1 MYLRP
6 YAMGA
11 GGPILLK
18 PSGVLLW
25 QCIETCSIAIK
36 VGMNTKYGSSPSH
49 YIKTVLST
57 SKDTITQHNSW
68 LHTHT
73 HYCNT
78 HTESYNKHAHTH
90 CIPRQNKCTQ
100 KLIFAMDAEFID
112 TAFMSQKTKQ
122 KNKHTEVIFFC
133 NLYSKH

>member
-1 MYLRP
+1 
-6 YAMGA
+6 MGA

-18 PSGVLLW
+18 HSGVLLW

-36 VGMNTKYGSSPSH
+36 VGMNRKYGSSPSH

-73 HYCNT
+73 HTIAT
-78 HTESYNKHAHTH
+78 HTHTQSLTTSMHTH
-90 CIPRQNKCTQ
+90 TVFQ
-100 KLIFAMDAEFID
+100 D
-112 TAFMSQKTKQ
+112 KTNAH
-122 KNKHTEVIFFC
+122 KN
-133 NLYSKH
+133 